1 MCVDF
6 SFLKDST
13 FWTAVSGVFTAI
25 MAYLTWRNLVLF
37 RKEKEA
43 NIVVTI
49 IAQRNN
55 GLWPCYY
62 FKFSNIGG
70 ESTLFSFNIP
80 QEFIDAIPLNRP
92 KECLQ
97 AINGES
103 LFLEAKKSKYYVISN
118 CDTTNMCKDN
128 KFGDNTLYEKTKR
141 FLSQYMDYE
150 INIRISYNKR
160 SETQKLVLRWFDSQ
174 ATVFH
179 EPLDRIANALN
190 KDSR

>member
-55 GLWPCYY
+55 GL
-62 FKFSNIGG
+62 
-70 ESTLFSFNIP
+70 
-80 QEFIDAIPLNRP
+80 
-92 KECLQ
+92 
-97 AINGES
+97 
-103 LFLEAKKSKYYVISN
+103 
-118 CDTTNMCKDN
+118 
-128 KFGDNTLYEKTKR
+128 
-141 FLSQYMDYE
+141 
-150 INIRISYNKR
+150 
-160 SETQKLVLRWFDSQ
+160 
-174 ATVFH
+174 
-179 EPLDRIANALN
+179 
-190 KDSR
+190 